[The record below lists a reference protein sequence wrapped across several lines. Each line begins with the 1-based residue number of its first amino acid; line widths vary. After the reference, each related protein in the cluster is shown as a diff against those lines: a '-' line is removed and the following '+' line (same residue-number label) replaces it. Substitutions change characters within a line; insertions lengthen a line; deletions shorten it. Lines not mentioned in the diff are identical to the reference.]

1 MKNYV
6 LVAILIGAALL
17 GYSIS
22 HKQNHKHEVQNTI
35 DTAQEAKQKLI
46 EEKEKKQEELI
57 EAKAREITK
66 TTLANLSYEAANG
79 EKCTENCQ
87 DANAGYEWAKS
98 QDFNE
103 QSDCGGKTEAYKNGC
118 QVYVDKYDNLLDEN
132 KEKLEAAAA
141 EAAKQ
146 PPIQQTNQTN

>member
-17 GYSIS
+17 GYNMRIKPINS
-22 HKQNHKHEVQNTI
+22 HEIQKTI
-35 DTAQEAKQKLI
+35 DAAQETKQKILEEQERKREVEI
-46 EEKEKKQEELI
+46 EL
-57 EAKAREITK
+57 KARETTK
-66 TTLANLSYEAANG
+66 ATLAALTYEAAKG

-87 DANAGYEWAKS
+87 DANAGFEWAKS

-103 QSDCGGKTEAYKNGC
+103 TSDCGGKTEAYKDGC

-132 KEKLEAAAA
+132 KEKLEAVSQTAP
-141 EAAKQ
+141 Q
-146 PPIQQTNQTN
+146 PPIQQTNQAN